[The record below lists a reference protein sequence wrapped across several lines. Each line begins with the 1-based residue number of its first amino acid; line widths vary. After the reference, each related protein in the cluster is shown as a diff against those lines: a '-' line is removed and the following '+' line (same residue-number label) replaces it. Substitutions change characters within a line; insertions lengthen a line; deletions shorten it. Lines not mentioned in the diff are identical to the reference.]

1 MAKKVS
7 GYIKLQIPA
16 GKATPAP
23 PVGPALGQHGVNIVE
38 FTKQFNAR
46 TADQGD
52 LVIPVVI
59 TVYSDRSFSFVT
71 KTPPAAVLIKKA
83 CKIKSGSGVP
93 NKTKVAKITK
103 DQVREIAELK
113 MPDLNAATVEAA
125 MSMVEGTCRSMGVTV
140 VEA

>member
-1 MAKKVS
+1 MAKKVE

-52 LVIPVVI
+52 LIIPVVI
-59 TVYSDRSFSFVT
+59 TVYADRSFSFVT
-71 KTPPAAVLIKKA
+71 KTPPAPVLIKKA
-83 CKIKSGSGVP
+83 CNIKSATQ
-93 NKTKVAKITK
+93 NKTKVATLSKAK
-103 DQVREIAELK
+103 LQEIAELK
-113 MPDLNAATVEAA
+113 MPDLNAASLEAA
-125 MSMVEGTCRSMGVTV
+125 MSMIAGTARSMGVTV
-140 VEA
+140 EE